1 MLYNESNHDIY
12 KQLFA
17 IPKFDLKLTNDLVT
31 VDFLDKKFTFQ
42 NSNKELQLDDL
53 SLAAQ
58 IIVAKYYDKWS
69 TYINAVSSK
78 NLQLGEK
85 TTTETVANSSNNV
98 SAMDSPTTVPIN
110 GQDATSKETTTK
122 ETADNVGKMLTLYQ
136 KYSIYDMID
145 TDIRRVLFLNVY

>member
-12 KQLFA
+12 KQLFT

-31 VDFLDKKFTFQ
+31 VDFLDKKFTYQ
-42 NSNKELQLDDL
+42 NANKELQLDDL

-69 TYINAVSSK
+69 TYINAVLSK
-78 NLQLGEK
+78 NVPLGEK

-110 GQDATSKETTTK
+110 GQDATSKETTTR